1 MGIFRTKEDDVSK
14 ISISIF
20 VSNFPESFSAK
31 DLFHVCKQ
39 YGHVVDSFIPT
50 KRAKDGKRFGFVRFI
65 NVFSIERLVNNLCT
79 IWVGHLK
86 LNANVARFNRENL
99 KRTSNVD
106 KTTKTFNKSSLNS
119 FHKTDGN
126 KGIGNSFVNVVKGSG
141 IHLETE
147 STPSIALDD
156 ECLNTKDLSCSL
168 MGRVKEF
175 ASLANLKKVLCNEG
189 FDVLK
194 ISYLGELWVLLEF
207 ESTKVKDLF
216 KDNSGVNSWFSVLNQ
231 ASEDFAPE
239 GRIAWVDVEGI
250 PFKLWSDK
258 TFNRIA
264 LKWGKL
270 LEFDDEKYFHSKR
283 ICILTKVHQN
293 ILENFK
299 IVFRGK
305 IYWLR
310 AIEVPGWTPEFTEEE
325 EEDVVSVDNNHGEI
339 HSDQDINNG
348 NIESD
353 VDEVPE
359 TVFDGPEGQKD
370 NRSEDPFEIYSLL
383 NKDTNFKEDKINEED
398 PSLEYPPG
406 FTPEG
411 NLNEQNSEEVR
422 AKMVN
427 EEDAGDDNSF
437 VHTDGDK
444 ENSGSVNMKSDSMGS
459 CRFKK
464 SGTPQTL
471 TQSQPFISI
480 MSTPTSTESK
490 IALAKSIVSTIG
502 SVAAAAM
509 VVRSVSRD
517 YLPPEIQDYFYFGL
531 RNFINK
537 LSRQLTMVIYEYDGF
552 RENEIYNATELY
564 LASRISTD
572 IHRMKI
578 TKNANEKNINVSM
591 EINEEFND
599 VYKGVNF
606 KWSLVSKKTPTRE
619 YYNHD
624 DMSSTSRSDQRYLE
638 LMFHR
643 KHKDLAINEY
653 LPFILDDAKTR
664 KQEEKTVKLFTV
676 DTKMVYSSH
685 PTVWTSVNLDHPAN
699 FTTLAM
705 DSDVKDK
712 VMKDLDRF
720 VERRDYYR
728 KVGKAWKRGYL
739 LYGPPGTG
747 KSSLIAAM
755 ANYLN
760 FDIYDLELTDIRSNS
775 ELRRLLVATGNRS
788 ILVVEDIDCSVE
800 FHDRADVAA
809 ARALARENRRRGYQE
824 EQKVT
829 LSGFLNFIDGLWSS
843 CGDERIIIF
852 TTNRKDKLDPAL
864 LRPGRMDVHINM
876 SYCTPCGFRLLA
888 SNYLGITEH
897 KLFEEIEDLIRE
909 VEITPA
915 EVAEQ
920 LLKDDDPDIALGGL
934 IEFFDVKRVE
944 NEEAKVKAKELE
956 ELAAKESEE
965 NRESEKTETEIEL
978 I

>member
-1 MGIFRTKEDDVSK
+1 
-14 ISISIF
+14 
-20 VSNFPESFSAK
+20 
-31 DLFHVCKQ
+31 
-39 YGHVVDSFIPT
+39 
-50 KRAKDGKRFGFVRFI
+50 
-65 NVFSIERLVNNLCT
+65 
-79 IWVGHLK
+79 
-86 LNANVARFNRENL
+86 
-99 KRTSNVD
+99 
-106 KTTKTFNKSSLNS
+106 
-119 FHKTDGN
+119 
-126 KGIGNSFVNVVKGSG
+126 
-141 IHLETE
+141 
-147 STPSIALDD
+147 
-156 ECLNTKDLSCSL
+156 
-168 MGRVKEF
+168 
-175 ASLANLKKVLCNEG
+175 
-189 FDVLK
+189 
-194 ISYLGELWVLLEF
+194 
-207 ESTKVKDLF
+207 
-216 KDNSGVNSWFSVLNQ
+216 
-231 ASEDFAPE
+231 
-239 GRIAWVDVEGI
+239 
-250 PFKLWSDK
+250 
-258 TFNRIA
+258 
-264 LKWGKL
+264 
-270 LEFDDEKYFHSKR
+270 
-283 ICILTKVHQN
+283 
-293 ILENFK
+293 
-299 IVFRGK
+299 
-305 IYWLR
+305 
-310 AIEVPGWTPEFTEEE
+310 
-325 EEDVVSVDNNHGEI
+325 
-339 HSDQDINNG
+339 
-348 NIESD
+348 
-353 VDEVPE
+353 
-359 TVFDGPEGQKD
+359 
-370 NRSEDPFEIYSLL
+370 
-383 NKDTNFKEDKINEED
+383 
-398 PSLEYPPG
+398 
-406 FTPEG
+406 
-411 NLNEQNSEEVR
+411 
-422 AKMVN
+422 
-427 EEDAGDDNSF
+427 
-437 VHTDGDK
+437 
-444 ENSGSVNMKSDSMGS
+444 
-459 CRFKK
+459 
-464 SGTPQTL
+464 
-471 TQSQPFISI
+471 

-490 IALAKSIVSTIG
+490 IALAKTIVSTIG

-517 YLPPEIQDYFYFGL
+517 YLPPELQDYFYFGL

-572 IHRMKI
+572 INRMKI

-599 VYKGVNF
+599 VYKGVSF
-606 KWSLVSKKTPTRE
+606 KWSLVSKKTATRE

-676 DTKMVYSSH
+676 DTKMVYSGH

-699 FTTLAM
+699 FATLAM
-705 DSDVKDK
+705 DSDVKEK

-720 VERRDYYR
+720 VERREYYR

-809 ARALARENRRRGYQE
+809 ARAALARENRRRGYQE
-824 EQKVT
+824 DQRVT

-915 EVAEQ
+915 EIAEQ
-920 LLKDDDPDIALGGL
+920 LLKDDHPDIALGGL

-944 NEEAKVKAKELE
+944 NEQAKVKAKELE

-965 NRESEKTETEIEL
+965 NQESEKSETQIEL

>member
-1 MGIFRTKEDDVSK
+1 MSPDNCSTAPPEPLLELHRIIECSTTTVSILIYLLRRGSNFNDDSGDDSDLGIISSDERQCGLALDANYKVPFESRSGGHKEENWDVRGGTPEAGQQRLGRHRWDTRGGTTEVDPLSLGLWIIDLPSIQKAEDDVSK

-106 KTTKTFNKSSLNS
+106 KTTKTFNKSSLNC

-216 KDNSGVNSWFSVLNQ
+216 KDNGGVNSWFSVLNQ

-283 ICILTKVHQN
+283 ICIFTKVHQN

-305 IYWLR
+305 IYWLH
-310 AIEVPGWTPEFTEEE
+310 AIEVPGRTPEFTEEE

-339 HSDQDINNG
+339 HSDQEINNG

-370 NRSEDPFEIYSLL
+370 NRSEDPFGIYSLL

-464 SGTPQTL
+464 SGTPQQRDFYTMGN
-471 TQSQPFISI
+471 QSNH
-480 MSTPTSTESK
+480 
-490 IALAKSIVSTIG
+490 
-502 SVAAAAM
+502 SV
-509 VVRSVSRD
+509 
-517 YLPPEIQDYFYFGL
+517 
-531 RNFINK
+531 
-537 LSRQLTMVIYEYDGF
+537 
-552 RENEIYNATELY
+552 
-564 LASRISTD
+564 
-572 IHRMKI
+572 
-578 TKNANEKNINVSM
+578 
-591 EINEEFND
+591 
-599 VYKGVNF
+599 
-606 KWSLVSKKTPTRE
+606 
-619 YYNHD
+619 
-624 DMSSTSRSDQRYLE
+624 
-638 LMFHR
+638 
-643 KHKDLAINEY
+643 
-653 LPFILDDAKTR
+653 
-664 KQEEKTVKLFTV
+664 
-676 DTKMVYSSH
+676 
-685 PTVWTSVNLDHPAN
+685 
-699 FTTLAM
+699 
-705 DSDVKDK
+705 
-712 VMKDLDRF
+712 
-720 VERRDYYR
+720 
-728 KVGKAWKRGYL
+728 
-739 LYGPPGTG
+739 
-747 KSSLIAAM
+747 
-755 ANYLN
+755 
-760 FDIYDLELTDIRSNS
+760 
-775 ELRRLLVATGNRS
+775 
-788 ILVVEDIDCSVE
+788 
-800 FHDRADVAA
+800 
-809 ARALARENRRRGYQE
+809 
-824 EQKVT
+824 
-829 LSGFLNFIDGLWSS
+829 
-843 CGDERIIIF
+843 
-852 TTNRKDKLDPAL
+852 
-864 LRPGRMDVHINM
+864 
-876 SYCTPCGFRLLA
+876 
-888 SNYLGITEH
+888 
-897 KLFEEIEDLIRE
+897 
-909 VEITPA
+909 
-915 EVAEQ
+915 
-920 LLKDDDPDIALGGL
+920 
-934 IEFFDVKRVE
+934 
-944 NEEAKVKAKELE
+944 
-956 ELAAKESEE
+956 
-965 NRESEKTETEIEL
+965 
-978 I
+978 